1 MKIIITVWLLI
12 SLSHLYF
19 TSSLLRMVA
28 KYIIL
33 NSYWFILIKMKSDI
47 KQTNKRINKN
57 KQTVSKQLFI

>member
-47 KQTNKRINKN
+47 KQTNKQINKN
-57 KQTVSKQLFI
+57 KQTLSKQLFI